1 MCKERSKLQK
11 LKKQKLIYT
20 IHYIKLKL
28 MQQFMQN
35 SAELTQYAND
45 MQYIKMIK
53 KIVVTFLIVINI
65 CEIYSFVVS

>member
-1 MCKERSKLQK
+1 
-11 LKKQKLIYT
+11 
-20 IHYIKLKL
+20 

-65 CEIYSFVVS
+65 CEIYSFVVSWIKHKALRSLHNE